1 MDAESLVVL
10 PKAPIAD
17 AIGYARNQWGA
28 LTRFLDDAR
37 LKLDNNTAERQ
48 LRRVAV
54 GRKNWLFA
62 GSDEGAER
70 ACVLYSLIASCKLHG
85 VNPFDY
91 LRDVL
96 VRVSDHPARDVLAL
110 SPKDWKKPA
119 EDFDAPK
126 SVAAVG

>member
-96 VRVSDHPARDVLAL
+96 VRVGDHPARDVLAL
-110 SPKDWKKPA
+110 SPKNWKKPA
-119 EDFDAPK
+119 KDLDATQA
-126 SVAAVG
+126 VASAG